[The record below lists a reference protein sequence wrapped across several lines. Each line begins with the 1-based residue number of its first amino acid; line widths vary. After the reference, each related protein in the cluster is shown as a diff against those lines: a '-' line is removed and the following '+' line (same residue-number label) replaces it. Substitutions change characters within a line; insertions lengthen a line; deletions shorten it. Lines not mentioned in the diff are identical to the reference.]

1 MFSVT
6 EYINYL
12 VFKAILNYKSHP
24 SILAIKKYSKNKIFH
39 FEEVNIGKIEK
50 KILKFEKNKA
60 PQKTDIP
67 TRIIKENIDVT
78 AEFLCTNINSA
89 IKSGSFL
96 SSSFPYLILPYSNV
110 RNVEEIC
117 R

>member
-1 MFSVT
+1 M
-6 EYINYL
+6 
-12 VFKAILNYKSHP
+12 K
-24 SILAIKKYSKNKIFH
+24 
-39 FEEVNIGKIEK
+39 EVNIGEIEK
-50 KILKFEKNKA
+50 EIRKLDKSKA

-89 IKSGSFL
+89 IKSRSFL
-96 SSSFPYLILPYSNV
+96 SSSLPYSILPYCNV
-110 RNVEEIC
+110 GNVEEIC